1 MKDNETEFANQDEEI
16 SYKGMWK
23 RLKGGVWSQMKAN
36 ENNAVDGSYHDALE
50 DVLAFICEMEE
61 ENGK

>member
-1 MKDNETEFANQDEEI
+1 MNEVEIANQDEEI
-16 SYKGMWK
+16 SYKDMWR
-23 RLKGGVWSQMKAN
+23 RLKGGVWSQMKAA

-61 ENGK
+61 ENRK